1 MKFDTAW
8 DSLEKENRNL
18 KILTIILCTLA
29 IFLTVTVTSALT
41 KDPLII
47 ERACYSKMLEKAPSA
62 APTDEEIK
70 AFLEKALA
78 ARFDSQSREQ
88 SLISVKQR
96 AFREKEQS
104 ELVKQ
109 KMTQR
114 VIINEI
120 KIGKDSIFIEAD
132 RVISV
137 QNLRT
142 VLRFPLKVT
151 LESVGRSEGN
161 PYGLILSE
169 INSSLEEA
177 KE

>member
-8 DSLEKENRNL
+8 NSLEKENRNL
-18 KILTIILCTLA
+18 KILTIALCTLA
-29 IFLTVTVTSALT
+29 IFLTVTLTSALT

-47 ERACYSKMLEKAPSA
+47 ERACYSSA
-62 APTDEEIK
+62 VSIASSAIPTDEEMK
-70 AFLEKALA
+70 SFLEKSLA
-78 ARFDSQSREQ
+78 ARFDSQGKGQ
-88 SLISVKQR
+88 DLLSLKQR

-104 ELVKQ
+104 ELTKQ

-114 VIINEI
+114 LLINDV
-120 KIGKDSIFIEAD
+120 KINKESVFIEAD

-142 VLRFPLKVT
+142 VLRFPIKVT
-151 LESVGRSEGN
+151 LERVERSEGN
-161 PYGLILSE
+161 PYGLLLSE
-169 INSSLEEA
+169 ITSISEEA